1 LSQET
6 IGDLTFQSDV
16 GRIRRVLMKHVRDAF
31 GSQSRVDARWQ
42 QLHYTARPDVDRAVA
57 EYDAL
62 LGQLRE
68 FGMKVELLPEGDSEL
83 LDLDALY
90 ARDASIVTD
99 RGVILCSMGKD
110 ARRAEPT
117 AQRATYERLGIPILG
132 EIVGEGRLE
141 GGDVCWLDRSTLAVA
156 WGYRTNAEGIRQ
168 LSTLLGDDIEVVVNH
183 SPHFQGPDD
192 VFHLM
197 SVISPLA
204 DDLALIYSPLM
215 SVSFREELI
224 RRGFSLVEVP
234 ADEFDSLGCNVL
246 ALAPRV
252 CLIPAGNLL
261 TVSRLRAAGVEVHEF
276 SGAEICL
283 KGCGGPTCLTRP
295 LEREA

>member
-1 LSQET
+1 VET
-6 IGDLTFQSDV
+6 P
-16 GRIRRVLMKHVRDAF
+16 R
-31 GSQSRVDARWQ
+31 
-42 QLHYTARPDVDRAVA
+42 LHYTARPDFERAVE
-57 EYDAL
+57 EYEAL

-68 FGMKVELLPEGDSEL
+68 FGMKVELLPEGDSGL

-117 AQRATYERLGIPILG
+117 AQRATYVRLGIPILG
-132 EIVGEGRLE
+132 EIVGAGRLE

-168 LSTLLGDDIEVVVNH
+168 LKTLLGGDIEVVVNH
-183 SPHFQGPDD
+183 SPHFRGPDD

-197 SVISPLA
+197 SVISPLS

-224 RRGFSLVEVP
+224 RRGFSLIEVP

-252 CLIPAGNLL
+252 CLIPAGNPL

-276 SGAEICL
+276 SGTEICL

-295 LEREA
+295 LEREG